1 MNESAP
7 AIPIN
12 LSGTVR
18 IIDLDSQEVRYV
30 ATEIVG
36 DLEVPTVQVT
46 ITHLP
51 ETTLRALAQ
60 RAGAPLPCSIRFG

>member
-18 IIDLDSQEVRYV
+18 IIDLDAQEVRYV

-46 ITHLP
+46 ITRLP
-51 ETTLRALAQ
+51 ESTLRVLAQ
-60 RAGAPLPCSIRFG
+60 RAGESMPVSIRFG